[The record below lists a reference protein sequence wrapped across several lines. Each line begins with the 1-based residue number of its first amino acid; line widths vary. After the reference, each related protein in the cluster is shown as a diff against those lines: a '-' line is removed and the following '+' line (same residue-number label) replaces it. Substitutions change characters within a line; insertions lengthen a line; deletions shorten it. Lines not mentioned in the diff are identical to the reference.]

1 MREPFEDRSPLTE
14 ATFYILV
21 SMAVEPKHGYA
32 ILKDVKE
39 VSQGR
44 VALSTGTLYGVL
56 SRLLDQGLI
65 ERVEEE
71 EAGET
76 GRLRKFYS
84 LSRRGRRRLEAEM
97 ERMLGLVAAA
107 QRRLA
112 QSGG

>member
-84 LSRRGRRRLEAEM
+84 LSRCGRRRLEAEM

>member
-21 SMAVEPKHGYA
+21 SMAVEPRHGYA

-44 VALSTGTLYGVL
+44 VVLSTGTLYGVL

-76 GRLRKFYS
+76 GRVRKFYS